1 MGRQVA
7 ILLNTLDR
15 LNVSIIEFCYF
26 QDTITKN
33 YFNED
38 RLRRS
43 LKATL
48 RFMGINYYFIRA
60 VYEWPELEDNP
71 TYPVREDGKTP
82 DLI

>member
-1 MGRQVA
+1 MGCQVTN
-7 ILLNTLDR
+7 LLNTLDR

-26 QDTITKN
+26 QDTVTN